1 MTLTRGARI
10 TGAVLC
16 AVLAAMAFAWI
27 VRDIRAADGPMNL
40 WEYLGAPDPRSGQPM
55 TTAQGSRVLLV
66 TYVLAAVA
74 ALRSS
79 SAASSVLV
87 ITGVVTLAMKLPGTW
102 SIDDT
107 YPVELRDR
115 AELGLYVALAAAV
128 ALIVAGIA
136 GRRPSPEAV
145 RPAGPGQGAGVAAFL
160 LLGAVAVVSLAWEI
174 RQPFV
179 VPSGIYPAWFLG
191 GAPVHS
197 PMTEAPPGWESVVLV
212 LMSLVAAFG
221 AVVRAAFARVLGLI
235 AGGLSFL
242 GGVLGTAF
250 AVRFE
255 MYENFADLPLER
267 QLSVLTSLFL
277 VVVGAA
283 VIAVLA
289 RPGAERTSGGLP
301 GPWGGSGPW
310 GVQPPGYP
318 PAPGPGVPPQAPGH
332 PPYGVPGQ
340 PPASGPGVPPQAP
353 GHPPAQAPGFGPPQ
367 DGGFGPPPPSPPP
380 GR

>member
-1 MTLTRGARI
+1 MEYHRVTLTRGARI

-16 AVLAAMAFAWI
+16 AVLAVMAFAWI
-27 VRDIRAADGPMNL
+27 VRDIRAADGQMGL
-40 WEYLGAPDPRSGQPM
+40 WEYLGAPDPRSGQPA

-66 TYVLAAVA
+66 TYVLVAVA

-79 SAASSVLV
+79 AASSALV
-87 ITGVVTLAMKLPGTW
+87 VTGVVTFGLRLPGVW
-102 SIDDT
+102 AVDDS

-115 AELGLYVALAAAV
+115 AELSVSVALVAAV

-136 GRRPSPEAV
+136 GRRPTPEGG
-145 RPAGPGQGAGVAAFL
+145 RPAGPGQGAGVVAFL

-179 VPSGIYPAWFLG
+179 VPSGVYPAWFIG
-191 GAPVHS
+191 GAPVHIA
-197 PMTEAPPGWESVVLV
+197 MTEAPPGWESAVLV

-221 AVVRAAFARVLGLI
+221 AVARAAFARVLGLI
-235 AGGLSFL
+235 AGGLSCL

-250 AVRFE
+250 AVRHE
-255 MYENFADLPLER
+255 MYEHFADLPLER
-267 QLSVLTSLFL
+267 QLSLLTSVFL
-277 VVVGAA
+277 VFAGAT

-289 RPGAERTSGGLP
+289 RPGAERASGGLA

-310 GVQPPGYP
+310 GVQPPG
-318 PAPGPGVPPQAPGH
+318 H
-332 PPYGVPGQ
+332 PPYGAPGQ
-340 PPASGPGVPPQAP
+340 
-353 GHPPAQAPGFGPPQ
+353 PPAQAPGFGPPQ
-367 DGGFGPPPPSPPP
+367 GGGFGPPPSSPPP